1 MVQITKAIYAL
12 VKEEQISSPNEETSS
27 MSTIEFGLMLQPFP
41 LHFPGSELFDYNRGL
56 IRTLSLGFTTLWVE
70 DHLQLGETATHECM
84 TTLSYFAGEFPQ
96 FHVGSLV
103 LCQSYRNPAL
113 TAKMA
118 ANLQLL
124 SGGRFILGLGAGWK
138 ADEYQAYGYPFPDTR
153 TRLEQL
159 EEAAIIVKA
168 MWSTRPA
175 TFLGKHYGIRDAYCE
190 PQPHPSIPLLIGG
203 GGEEKT
209 LAIVARRADW
219 WNFNSCIV
227 EEYAHKLAML
237 KSHCARVGRDPAQI
251 KLTYLSTASVSEN
264 PDEVVRSP
272 QKHFVAGNNA
282 EVIQEPGPFPAVGVT
297 HLMFQVP

>member
-1 MVQITKAIYAL
+1 
-12 VKEEQISSPNEETSS
+12 
-27 MSTIEFGLMLQPFP
+27 MSTIDFGLMLQPFP
-41 LHFPGSELFDYNRGL
+41 LHFPGTELFDYNRRL
-56 IRTLSLGFTTLWVE
+56 IRTLSPGFTTLWVE

-96 FHVGSLV
+96 FQVGALV

-138 ADEYQAYGYPFPDTR
+138 EDEYHAYGYPFPDTK
-153 TRLEQL
+153 TRLEEL

-168 MWSTRPA
+168 LWSARPA
-175 TFLGKHYGIRDAYCE
+175 TFTGKHYSIRDAHCE
-190 PQPHPSIPLLIGG
+190 PQPSPPIPLLIGG
-203 GGEEKT
+203 GGEEIT

-219 WNFNSCIV
+219 WNFNSCTV
-227 EEYAHKLAML
+227 EEYTRKLAVL
-237 KSHCARVGRDPAQI
+237 KSHCARVGRDPAEI

-264 PDEVVRSP
+264 PDEVVRST
-272 QKHFVAGNNA
+272 QKHFVAGSSA
-282 EVIQEPGPFPAVGVT
+282 EVIQELERFQAVGVT
-297 HLMFQVP
+297 HFVFRFLDPESLERFVQTVVPHFA